1 MSFSLPQEEMLPLNQ
16 ESGPMTLIDPS
27 LGRMLPAYVILLL
40 VFFPL
45 WFTDDVDSGQ
55 DTLVAIQLCSHIKQ
69 GQL

>member
-16 ESGPMTLIDPS
+16 ESGLMTLIDHS
-27 LGRMLPAYVILLL
+27 LGQMLPAYVILLP

-55 DTLVAIQLCSHIKQ
+55 GTLVAIHSSAHT
-69 GQL
+69 